1 MDNQDTKQIKNKRE
15 NYAKILSD
23 EENKI
28 IWRFLEKKFAI
39 KIEKYIENF
48 KFAQNRR
55 GRLWIASK
63 EALEFINKERFDPAK
78 VMTCAIGKSDS
89 KKLLQDDDMYIRLTI
104 DGAMFFNVDIAKNI
118 LFVTE
123 EEEELWYTGE
133 VIDRSKSEIP
143 NDVYVLAKAKTK
155 QVIGSTI
162 AKNGF
167 LLNFVPKW
175 RRPDRLVDIQ
185 NDFNEPENPI

>member
-1 MDNQDTKQIKNKRE
+1 
-15 NYAKILSD
+15 
-23 EENKI
+23 
-28 IWRFLEKKFAI
+28 
-39 KIEKYIENF
+39 
-48 KFAQNRR
+48 
-55 GRLWIASK
+55 
-63 EALEFINKERFDPAK
+63 
-78 VMTCAIGKSDS
+78 MTCAIGKSDS